1 MARSN
6 SIFNQAD
13 TNRDGRLSR
22 DEFRDLLT
30 RNSTYG
36 TGTSNFSVGNDFNNL
51 GTGGGYRSSSFQSS
65 SYDTSTTGSAV
76 EADLGYIDAGYGLP
90 AYESSSFQSSVG
102 NIGGNLGNVNVS
114 GGAGISGTD
123 GASTSYSSVSR
134 SSSVQ
139 QYETDAQG
147 NFKDSNP
154 QVIRRPALN
163 GPVTYTQNIK
173 VRFLQPP
180 AVPPP
185 GVSSFL
191 THMTFILLLI
201 LASDYQRSTTTATTS
216 SGSTSRPSTSSSST
230 YTISTYFS

>member
-6 SIFNQAD
+6 SIFDQAD

-36 TGTSNFSVGNDFNNL
+36 TGTANFSVGNDFNNL
-51 GTGGGYRSSSFQSS
+51 ETGGGYRSSTFQSS
-65 SYDTSTTGSAV
+65 SYDTSTSGGAV
-76 EADLGYIDAGYGLP
+76 GADLGYIDAGYGLP
-90 AYESSSFQSSVG
+90 AYESSSYRSSVG

-123 GASTSYSSVSR
+123 SASTNYSSVSR

-154 QVIRRPALN
+154 QVVRRPAPS

-185 GVSSFL
+185 GVS
-191 THMTFILLLI
+191 
-201 LASDYQRSTTTATTS
+201 
-216 SGSTSRPSTSSSST
+216 
-230 YTISTYFS
+230 